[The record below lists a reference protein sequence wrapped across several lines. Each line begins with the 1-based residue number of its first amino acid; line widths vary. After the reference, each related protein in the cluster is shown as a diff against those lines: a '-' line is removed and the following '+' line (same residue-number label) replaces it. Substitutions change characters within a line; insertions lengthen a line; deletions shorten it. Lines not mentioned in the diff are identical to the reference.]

1 MKPLVLHPD
10 RLFSSDPDQRSIARR
25 LYTEVAALPIISPH
39 GHTDPNWFADNKPF
53 SDPAN
58 LLFTPDH
65 YLFRMLFSQGVS
77 LDSLGIQR
85 LDGQVLEQNPRQ
97 IWQLLADHYHLFLGT
112 PSRLW
117 LDHAM
122 QEVFGIDVVLDGSSA
137 NQVYE
142 AIDEKLK
149 LPDYSP
155 RALFDR
161 FNIQFL
167 ATTESALDD
176 LSAHDK
182 IRDSG
187 WNGKV
192 VTTYRPD
199 AVVDPEYEGFA
210 ANLIELGTLTG
221 EDTNRWQGYL
231 AAHRKRRAYFIER
244 GATATDHGHP
254 TAMTCDFEDKV
265 CQQLLDGAIAGDLT
279 PLEAELFRGQVLT
292 EMAGMSL
299 EDGLVMQLHAGVVR
313 NHNKTVMQAFGRDK
327 GADLPASVDFTQGLK
342 PLLDR
347 FGNDRQLQLILFTL
361 DETTYSRELAPLA
374 GHYPALRVGPPW
386 WFFDSV
392 EGMLRHKRSILETAG
407 FFNTC
412 GFNDDTRA
420 FLSIPARHDVA
431 RRIDC
436 RHLAELVA
444 EHRIDE
450 DEALGLVHSLANGLV
465 KDAYKLTDL

>member
-25 LYTEVAALPIISPH
+25 LYGEVASLPIISPH
-39 GHTDPNWFADNKPF
+39 GHTDPNWFADNEPF

-77 LDSLGIQR
+77 LTSLGIQR
-85 LDGQVLEQNPRQ
+85 LDGQVSEQNPRR

-117 LDHAM
+117 LDHAL
-122 QEVFGIDVVLDGSSA
+122 QDVFGIDVMLDGSSA
-137 NQVYE
+137 NHVYD
-142 AIDEKLK
+142 AIDDRLK
-149 LPDYSP
+149 HPDYSP

-161 FNIQFL
+161 FNIEFL

-176 LSAHDK
+176 LAAHDK

-187 WNGKV
+187 WSGTV
-192 VTTYRPD
+192 VSTYRPD

-210 ANLIELGTLTG
+210 VNLIELAKLTG
-221 EDTNRWQGYL
+221 EDTSHWQGYL

-244 GATATDHGHP
+244 GATASDHGHP
-254 TAMTCDFEDKV
+254 TATTCDFEEKA

-279 PLEAELFRGQVLT
+279 AQEADLFRGQVLT
-292 EMAGMSL
+292 EMAAMSL
-299 EDGLVMQLHAGVVR
+299 EDGLVMQLHAGVVH
-313 NHNKTVMQAFGRDK
+313 NHNQTVMKEFGRDK
-327 GADLPASVDFTQGLK
+327 GADLPASVEFSKGLK

-347 FGNDRQLQLILFTL
+347 FGNDRKLRLILFTL

-392 EGMLRHKRSILETAG
+392 EGMLRHKRSIIETAG

-431 RRIDC
+431 RRVDC

-444 EHRIDE
+444 EHRLDE
-450 DEALGLVHSLANGLV
+450 EQALGLAQSLANGLV
-465 KDAYKLTDL
+465 KDAYRLTDL